1 MNKIHVIVKLYSN
14 LSKGLEG
21 YEHST
26 GLRIELN
33 EGDTAADMI
42 KAVGLSSQDA
52 RVVVVNNIVKKIDYQ
67 LADGDEVNIFGLIG
81 GG

>member
-1 MNKIHVIVKLYSN
+1 MKKIHVIVKLHSN
-14 LSKGLEG
+14 LSKGIEG
-21 YEHST
+21 YDHST
-26 GLRIELN
+26 GLRIDLN
-33 EGDTAADMI
+33 EGNTAADML

-52 RVVVVNNIVKKIDYQ
+52 PVVVVNNIVRKIDYQ